1 MFFQFTGNQIDIII
15 LLLKRNVENF
25 FSIRFQN
32 EMRKEIKT
40 FLFTIVKTFFYF
52 SYNSLSV
59 SENDSKM
66 IKYLKG
72 RIFKLY
78 FIIIFTV
85 TLPK

>member
-1 MFFQFTGNQIDIII
+1 MLKISSLFVSKMNGGKRLKHFC
-15 LLLKRNVENF
+15 LLLSKR
-25 FSIRFQN
+25 FSTSVI
-32 EMRKEIKT
+32 IP
-40 FLFTIVKTFFYF
+40 
-52 SYNSLSV
+52 LSV

-72 RIFKLY
+72 RILKLY